1 MTSPSADLR
10 RRDFART
17 ALFGVAAAA
26 VLPAVAKA
34 AEARADQNLIFT
46 HDDPGYW
53 AGKEATHT
61 PVAKVEGGVLTV
73 TTPHPMSEA
82 HFIVSHS
89 VVLDGGK
96 YLGRAVFTPKD
107 MPVSTHM
114 LPAGYR
120 GKVTVTSTCNLH
132 DFWIA
137 TLSV

>member
-1 MTSPSADLR
+1 MTSSTPALR

-17 ALFGVAAAA
+17 ALFGLAAAA
-26 VLPAVAKA
+26 APAMSQA
-34 AEARADQNLIFT
+34 APVPSAGENLIFSK
-46 HDDPGYW
+46 DDPGHW

-61 PVAKVEGGVLTV
+61 PLTTISGSTLTV
-73 TTPHPMSEA
+73 TTPHPMSEE

-107 MPVSTHM
+107 KPVSTHE
-114 LPAGYR
+114 LPVGYK

-132 DFWIA
+132 DFWVA
-137 TLSV
+137 SLTV